1 MKEPAVDP
9 IEPAPRR
16 GRRPSR
22 RRAALRGGAALGA
35 AAIIAVTV
43 ATLVVN
49 DPLDTSVGTGLGP
62 VATVPPAPSTTGVD
76 GPASAPAPSQTAAGS
91 GQDGGSLGALGA
103 LGGSGLDD
111 SVAIGAPAPA
121 ATGTPVASSGG
132 AGETPAPAGPDR
144 LTIVSPTLQLLAF
157 GGQIGMPLLCS
168 LAAGTLG
175 PALSDPGVS
184 AVVGQIHTTC
194 VSMANQGADQLRAL
208 DDSLTALAAVDP
220 AARSALTGLATELDA
235 AAATQAPFARYLL
248 QISALVRFFYA

>member
-9 IEPAPRR
+9 TELVPRR

-35 AAIIAVTV
+35 AALIAVTV
-43 ATLVVN
+43 GTLAVN

-62 VATVPPAPSTTGVD
+62 VAATPPPPSTAGVEGPAPAS
-76 GPASAPAPSQTAAGS
+76 PASQIGAG

-103 LGGSGLDD
+103 LGGSGLED
-111 SVAIGAPAPA
+111 SLAIGAPAPT
-121 ATGTPVASSGG
+121 ATGAPATSGG
-132 AGETPAPAGPDR
+132 SAGETPAPAGPDR
-144 LTIVSPTLQLLAF
+144 LTVVSPTLQLLAF

-220 AARSALTGLATELDA
+220 AARAALDGLATALDT
-235 AAATQAPFARYLL
+235 AAATDAPFARYLL